1 MLLMPILLASV
12 AAQAGEATPP
22 VAAVA
27 PTVEQRIAQA
37 SDIGGIL
44 YAFDRA
50 AWVSSDALTAA
61 IPKERLGALGGY
73 VVETVDPRI
82 LRVTYYR
89 GAVAD
94 ARAFFV
100 ADVRDGKVIRQDVLA
115 DPIPLTA
122 AQMVLARAREVAA
135 QRATERAY
143 KPCTPFPF
151 NTVVLPSR
159 NAGPVAVYLLSAQQ
173 DAGSYP
179 VGGHYRVVV
188 GSDGKVLG
196 SRPYSVGC
204 LNMARPTLPAGAT
217 PVGVV
222 VNHLLDPAPTE
233 LHVLA
238 SYNMRM
244 PLFVSTREGRM
255 WKVEGAKI
263 TPSDPKGTATQPRR

>member
-12 AAQAGEATPP
+12 AAQAGEAAPP
-22 VAAVA
+22 AAAAA

-37 SDIGGIL
+37 SSIGGML

-73 VVETVDPRI
+73 VVEAVDPQI

-94 ARAFFV
+94 AQAFFV
-100 ADVRDGKVIRQDVLA
+100 ADVRDGKVVRQDVLA
-115 DPIPLTA
+115 NPVPLTA
-122 AQMVLARAREVAA
+122 TQTVLARAREVAA
-135 QRATERAY
+135 KRAQERAY
-143 KPCTPFPF
+143 KPCTPLPF

-159 NAGPVAVYLLSAQQ
+159 GAGPVAAYLLSAQQ

-179 VGGHYRVVV
+179 VGGHYRVII

-196 SRPYSVGC
+196 SRPYSVSC
-204 LNMARPTLPAGAT
+204 LNMARPKLPAGAA
-217 PVGVV
+217 PVGVM

-233 LHVLA
+233 IHVFT
-238 SYNMRM
+238 SYSMRM
-244 PLFVSTREGRM
+244 PVLVSTRDSRA

-263 TPSDPKGTATQPRR
+263 TPFDLKGVQ